1 MSTKKQSTDFVNHC
15 KRCGRPLKD
24 PSANYGWWC
33 AQIIGST
40 EDSNHNSPHVLTQA
54 IIQLAYLKY
63 TKEMQKGNREIFYS
77 QTIKNLLLDSFVK
90 QELAKHEH
98 QDTIIDE
105 AQKDID
111 KILKLADENPGINL
125 SYKYKEENEFDYFR
139 AQNLSKM
146 LENSPDIVYTNH
158 DNNTLYWQTD
168 VFYEKAREDVRIFLD
183 SLIEHDGAYQRYSF
197 LEETAKDS
205 DFLSSQAY
213 FFEEEPLIDTAKL
226 MATAVDVY
234 ADVSTL
240 GASTEAKL
248 LLSAAVAP
256 LYSQDTAPTPGLRY
270 VVDSAVD
277 SIIDYSDTKSF
288 EKMAEYIAI
297 LDSKYRYLMDP
308 KRVTNDTSRKF
319 ISDCAEKIQQCK
331 NEIKNETDPG
341 KTQYLEHTINLLEEI
356 VDLNENPEHSAQEF
370 KKQTKALI
378 EQTRRQIQTPEGRK
392 HLMDSFNH
400 ERWKPKS

>member
-1 MSTKKQSTDFVNHC
+1 M
-15 KRCGRPLKD
+15 
-24 PSANYGWWC
+24 
-33 AQIIGST
+33 
-40 EDSNHNSPHVLTQA
+40 
-54 IIQLAYLKY
+54 
-63 TKEMQKGNREIFYS
+63 KEMQKGNREMFYS
-77 QTIKNLLLDSFVK
+77 QTIKHLLLDHFVK

-98 QDTIIDE
+98 QDTIVDE
-105 AQKDID
+105 AQHDID
-111 KILKLADENPGINL
+111 KILELADQNP
-125 SYKYKEENEFDYFR
+125 SADFTYRYKEEDDFIPFDS
-139 AQNLSKM
+139 QNLSKM

-183 SLIEHDGAYQRYSF
+183 SLIKRNGAYQRYSF

-205 DFLSSQAY
+205 DFLSSQAS
-213 FFEEEPLIDTAKL
+213 FFEEEDLIDTAKL

-248 LLSAAVAP
+248 LLSAAAAP

-308 KRVTNDTSRKF
+308 KRVTNDTSRNF

-331 NEIKNETDPG
+331 NEIKSETDPG

-356 VDLNENPEHSAQEF
+356 VDLNENPVRSAREF

-378 EQTRRQIQTPEGRK
+378 QQTRRQIQTPEGRK
-392 HLMDSFNH
+392 YLMDSFNH
-400 ERWKPKS
+400 ERWKPKP